1 MSIKKGVVEVVE
13 VKIDGNRIL
22 INGKFFGE
30 VIDRKRVSLQDYP
43 DYIAIVNNKT
53 RGILVII
60 WKTI

>member
-1 MSIKKGVVEVVE
+1 VSIKKGVVEVVE